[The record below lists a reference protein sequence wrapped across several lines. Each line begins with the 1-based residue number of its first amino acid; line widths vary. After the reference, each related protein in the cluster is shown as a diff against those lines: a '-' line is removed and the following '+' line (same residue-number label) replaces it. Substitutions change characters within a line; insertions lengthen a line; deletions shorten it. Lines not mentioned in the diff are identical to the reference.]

1 MLVSGSHRLQSAPT
15 LLWFMICLEN
25 TMFSQRICFIQ
36 EWLSIREP
44 GEPGGDHPRRQA
56 RRVGYFLFRCS
67 NKLLHDSG
75 LGSIGYHGVTNPH
88 PNHLHPFTLLG
99 NSYSAFRRGSVL
111 MCPEIWNLPHQFHCA
126 NSFQKYK
133 VSVDV
138 GTTVDFNPGNFTRFE
153 FFIKPPKAGCNL

>member
-1 MLVSGSHRLQSAPT
+1 MLEIKLKATTSLKTNVAFETNRELKDKSFFFWWRFHSRCQMLVSGSHRLSAPT

-25 TMFSQRICFIQ
+25 TRFSQRICFIQ

-67 NKLLHDSG
+67 NKLVHDSG

-111 MCPEIWNLPHQFHCA
+111 MCPEI
-126 NSFQKYK
+126 
-133 VSVDV
+133 
-138 GTTVDFNPGNFTRFE
+138 
-153 FFIKPPKAGCNL
+153 

>member
-1 MLVSGSHRLQSAPT
+1 MLEIKLKGIHLPENYFFTFETNRELKDKPLLFWGGRLHSRCHMLVSGSHRLQSAPT

-25 TMFSQRICFIQ
+25 TRFSQRICFIQ

-67 NKLLHDSG
+67 NKLVRDSG

-111 MCPEIWNLPHQFHCA
+111 MCPEI
-126 NSFQKYK
+126 
-133 VSVDV
+133 
-138 GTTVDFNPGNFTRFE
+138 
-153 FFIKPPKAGCNL
+153 